1 MSKRKNT
8 EVTGK
13 RETPAAAPGNTV
25 AASSK
30 DSAAPAEKALTTDEK
45 LDLVRILV
53 DNVAED
59 FDEEDILHMMLE
71 KKVSVEVE
79 RSLRAAG
86 TLGQRTADRIAKF
99 AGSWGFIFSFTA
111 LLLFWMFGNNLLRDH
126 AFDAYPYILLNLV
139 LSCVAAVQAP
149 LIMMSQNRR
158 EERDREQAENAYRV
172 NLKSEFILEDLHK
185 KMDRILENQARLLE
199 QSDGQQNAVKKSRHM
214 CYTTNQVQTEEE
226 S

>member
-1 MSKRKNT
+1 MKKKTGAERKLP
-8 EVTGK
+8 EEE
-13 RETPAAAPGNTV
+13 R
-25 AASSK
+25 S
-30 DSAAPAEKALTTDEK
+30 LTTDEK
-45 LDLVRILV
+45 LDLVRVLV

-79 RSLRAAG
+79 RSLHAAG
-86 TLGQRTADRIAKF
+86 TLGQRTADKIAKF

-111 LLLFWMFGNNLLRDH
+111 LLLFWMFGNNMLQNH

-139 LSCVAAVQAP
+139 LSCVAAIQAP

-158 EERDREQAENAYRV
+158 EEKDREQAENAYRV

-185 KMDRILENQARLLE
+185 KMDRIIENQARLFQTAPE
-199 QSDGQQNAVKKSRHM
+199 RENREMKQNGNGKAKS
-214 CYTTNQVQTEEE
+214 C
-226 S
+226 

>member
-1 MSKRKNT
+1 MSKGKNT
-8 EVTGK
+8 KKAGRRGT
-13 RETPAAAPGNTV
+13 RDAAPDNAVMT
-25 AASSK
+25 SSK
-30 DSAAPAEKALTTDEK
+30 SSAAPDNAVMTPPESSGGPAEKSLTTDEK
-45 LDLVRILV
+45 LDLVRVLV

-59 FDEEDILHMMLE
+59 FNEEDILHMMLE
-71 KKVSVEVE
+71 KKVSVDLE
-79 RSLRAAG
+79 RSLHAAS
-86 TLGQRTADRIAKF
+86 TFGQRTADKIAKF

-111 LLLFWMFGNNLLRDH
+111 LLLFWMFGNNLMEDH

-158 EERDREQAENAYRV
+158 EERDREQAENAYKV

-199 QSDGQQNAVKKSRHM
+199 EPPH
-214 CYTTNQVQTEEE
+214 
-226 S
+226 